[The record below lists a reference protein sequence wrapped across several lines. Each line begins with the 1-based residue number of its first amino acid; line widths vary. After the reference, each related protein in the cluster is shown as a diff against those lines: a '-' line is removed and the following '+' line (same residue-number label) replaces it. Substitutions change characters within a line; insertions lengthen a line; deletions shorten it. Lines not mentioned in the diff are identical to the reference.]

1 MSVDDFPSEDEFKK
15 ILMSDPAGANLLLG
29 QIIGEVEDPR
39 LRGFA
44 QAMLVLI
51 TTSKALT
58 QIVSIDTDDEEL
70 QKRLAT
76 LSLHLDAELSRILAN
91 WMKLTGFSDRYAAF
105 MDQGVDL

>member
-1 MSVDDFPSEDEFKK
+1 MMADDFPSQDEFKK
-15 ILMSDPAGANLLLG
+15 ILMADPAGANLLLG

-58 QIVSIDTDDEEL
+58 QIVGIDTDDEEL
-70 QKRLAT
+70 RQRLAT
-76 LSLHLDAELSRILAN
+76 LSLHLDGELSRILVD
-91 WMKLTGFSDRYAAF
+91 WMKLTGFTERYAAF
-105 MDQGVDL
+105 MDEGVDL

>member
-105 MDQGVDL
+105 MDQSVDL